1 MEAER
6 SSHSA
11 LQQRTSE
18 LEKEKMLIELE
29 LKDLYA
35 RHKTE
40 LSRRDTTISNVCG
53 WRCLFYAVCVSVLLF
68 VITVIVV
75 IA

>member
-1 MEAER
+1 
-6 SSHSA
+6 
-11 LQQRTSE
+11 
-18 LEKEKMLIELE
+18 MLIELE